1 MRESRI
7 RAQAMD
13 YAVSILRVVEKL
25 KERNET
31 IVSVQLG
38 ASGVSIGAV
47 INKSQAPDCET
58 EEQLE
63 LLQEAMKAID
73 ETGYWVELLH
83 RADYL
88 SDSDYQLLD
97 SDRTALRVSVL
108 TAIRQARQL
117 MAQDVSGDRQA

>member
-63 LLQEAMKAID
+63 LLQD
-73 ETGYWVELLH
+73 GV
-83 RADYL
+83 
-88 SDSDYQLLD
+88 
-97 SDRTALRVSVL
+97 RVSGGLISFDAAAAGEVETTSMPNEI
-108 TAIRQARQL
+108 TAIGSARV
-117 MAQDVSGDRQA
+117 AVEAVTAITVTDGVVIIHRES